1 MSTVQNNVHRPNL
14 LHNATCQAHVLELRV
29 HFQDRKEYGRGVLVR
44 ERPVQGEPAKTNKTL
59 LRSIRKQLQHC
70 KDHGLGVLAIQR
82 QMQVEL
88 AISG

>member
-1 MSTVQNNVHRPNL
+1 MGLNL
-14 LHNATCQAHVLELRV
+14 LHNATCQAHVLELPL
-29 HFQDRKEYGRGVLVR
+29 HFQDRKEYGCGVLVR
-44 ERPVQGEPAKTNKTL
+44 ERSVQGEPAKTNKTL
-59 LRSIRKQLQHC
+59 LRSIRVQLQRC